1 MLQRV
6 AALEEAVQRGATA
19 KARRAEPSPP
29 LPDDEDAAVSAEEWE
44 MNLAPPPIADEEE
57 PAAPP
62 ETVHMPL
69 RSPRKKT
76 AGPPKAPAKPL
87 PTEPVASQWN
97 SSAPQHRE
105 KVARPSAKKPEK
117 ATENVDF
124 FVLPEQYDGIWQNVV
139 ETLFARKK
147 MAQAACYRNAKL
159 LLIAGAHAVIAIDH
173 TFLVDAANRPD
184 YRQEVTAIL
193 QELIGAEL
201 TLLAVFSKSAQAD
214 EARAR
219 AEALR
224 GSAAPS
230 SEKTTVSASSV
241 TSPGEYR
248 KIRREDID
256 PADQNDPV
264 LANALQFAGDCDIY
278 VWEE

>member
-1 MLQRV
+1 MQ
-6 AALEEAVQRGATA
+6 
-19 KARRAEPSPP
+19 
-29 LPDDEDAAVSAEEWE
+29 
-44 MNLAPPPIADEEE
+44 
-57 PAAPP
+57 
-62 ETVHMPL
+62 
-69 RSPRKKT
+69 
-76 AGPPKAPAKPL
+76 
-87 PTEPVASQWN
+87 
-97 SSAPQHRE
+97 
-105 KVARPSAKKPEK
+105 PSAKKPEK

-124 FVLPEQYDGIWQNVV
+124 FILPEQYDGIWQKVI

-173 TFLVDAANRPD
+173 TFLVDAANRPE
-184 YRQEVTAIL
+184 YRQEVTVIL
-193 QELIGAEL
+193 RELTGAEL
-201 TLLAVFSKSAQAD
+201 TLLAVFSQSAQAD

-219 AEALR
+219 AEALQR
-224 GSAAPS
+224 DDAASPS
-230 SEKTTVSASSV
+230 SKKTASPKPFKV
-241 TSPGEYR
+241 SPGECR

>member
-1 MLQRV
+1 
-6 AALEEAVQRGATA
+6 
-19 KARRAEPSPP
+19 
-29 LPDDEDAAVSAEEWE
+29 
-44 MNLAPPPIADEEE
+44 
-57 PAAPP
+57 
-62 ETVHMPL
+62 
-69 RSPRKKT
+69 
-76 AGPPKAPAKPL
+76 
-87 PTEPVASQWN
+87 
-97 SSAPQHRE
+97 
-105 KVARPSAKKPEK
+105 
-117 ATENVDF
+117 
-124 FVLPEQYDGIWQNVV
+124 
-139 ETLFARKK
+139 

-184 YRQEVTAIL
+184 YRQEVAGIL
-193 QELIGAEL
+193 QELTGAEL

-230 SEKTTVSASSV
+230 SEKRAVSASSV